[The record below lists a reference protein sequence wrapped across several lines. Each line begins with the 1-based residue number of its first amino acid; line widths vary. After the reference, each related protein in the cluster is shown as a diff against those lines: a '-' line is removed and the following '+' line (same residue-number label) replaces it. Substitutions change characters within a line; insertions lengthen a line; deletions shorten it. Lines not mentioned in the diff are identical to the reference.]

1 MTQPRFLS
9 SASISSLRNLLGRSI
24 HTIFTPHLDVA
35 GAHLAAPQMSMLV
48 SKDIFIN
55 FSCDWSETPRFL
67 NDSWLITVSESRNPI
82 GIDRDESGALL
93 EPCTISMYRAKPIRN
108 IEIFEYQDED
118 HETPEESV
126 HYDQA
131 IHFKCDEDRSFCIA
145 CMLNGPGISEYLHF
159 SEDVHVIREMASQSK
174 CRVVLA

>member
-1 MTQPRFLS
+1 M
-9 SASISSLRNLLGRSI
+9 
-24 HTIFTPHLDVA
+24 
-35 GAHLAAPQMSMLV
+35 V

-118 HETPEESV
+118 DETPEESV

-145 CMLNGPGISEYLHF
+145 LCSVAQEFPNIYIFQKMFTLFE
-159 SEDVHVIREMASQSK
+159 R
-174 CRVVLA
+174 